1 MTKKSLEFGIC
12 DLEFGVLS
20 LQGGQGSQEAY
31 DFQKS

>member
-31 DFQKS
+31 DFQKR